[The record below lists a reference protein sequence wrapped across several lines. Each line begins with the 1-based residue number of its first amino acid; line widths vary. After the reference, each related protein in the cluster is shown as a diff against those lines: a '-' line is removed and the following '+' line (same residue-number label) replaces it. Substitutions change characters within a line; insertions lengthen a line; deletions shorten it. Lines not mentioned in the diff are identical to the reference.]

1 VRGAKM
7 PMRQRLFVNADALPF
22 WMALWGAVSA
32 TALGAVLIRLPEV
45 LLICAAI
52 GAVPSGFAGIW
63 IRLSMTNRD
72 PASEEKKKTR
82 LVITAL
88 VGVAI
93 GVLAL
98 LFLIHEFLNTLSF
111 GE

>member
-1 VRGAKM
+1 M
-7 PMRQRLFVNADALPF
+7 TQRLFTQADALPL
-22 WMALWGAVSA
+22 WMSFWGAISGA
-32 TALGAVLIRLPEV
+32 ALGAVLIRLPEV

-98 LFLIHEFLNTLSF
+98 LFVIHEFLNTLSF
-111 GE
+111 GD